1 MKFHEFGE
9 SKSPIDFP
17 KKMRQKI
24 KEKFAKMNRK
34 ILRLKSV
41 LLKKSSRGNCYHV
54 DQLVIPSIII

>member
-24 KEKFAKMNRK
+24 KEKFTKIKRK
-34 ILRLKSV
+34 KFAYKISTFK
-41 LLKKSSRGNCYHV
+41 
-54 DQLVIPSIII
+54 